1 MKTKS
6 FSAKCHFFM
15 HPCKEL
21 PAKMAVCP
29 CFQNPAFLCI
39 KNQPMYLRLLCAF
52 CLLAHLGFTQ
62 KPMKY
67 WVEFTDKNNSPYSL
81 SEPGMFLSARAL
93 DRRSKAGIA
102 LEETD
107 LPVSPAYLNVLKTKG
122 LQLHGVSRWL
132 NAAVVIADTSAVKTI
147 QQLPFVKQVQY
158 LGPHLKF
165 RNPANR
171 LPKKRSV
178 FTDYPKPGG
187 TANPL
192 GYATLQNSLLNLPP
206 LYAAGHRGKGIWI
219 AVMDGGFTNA
229 DTIPLFDSVA
239 LQGRLHPGWDFVE
252 RDAGVFEA
260 AAHGTSVLSVM
271 AANLPGFYVGTA
283 PDATYF
289 LIKTEDTG
297 GEFPIEEAN
306 WIAGA
311 EWADSVGID
320 IINASLGYTSFNDT
334 TLSHR
339 YRDLDGR
346 TALGSKGAAIAA
358 TKGMIVCNANGN
370 EGNGSWHYLGVPADA
385 DGVIGVGAVG
395 NNGERAAFS
404 SFGPTAD
411 GRIKPDL
418 VAPGDDVVVAG
429 NVGTELGISG
439 GTSIA
444 SPMLAGGLASL
455 WSIFPE
461 KTAHEILEATF
472 QSADQFEAPDNA
484 RGWGMPDFTRAWLTL
499 GGYQSG
505 QTPFAFDRENGTLR
519 VLMTHDNFKG
529 GDAVAVQHLTGLPV
543 QNLSSKMMEQGISTL
558 TIEGLQQQPAGAYT
572 VRLTNDTYTEQFFIV
587 LHP

>member
-1 MKTKS
+1 
-6 FSAKCHFFM
+6 
-15 HPCKEL
+15 
-21 PAKMAVCP
+21 
-29 CFQNPAFLCI
+29 
-39 KNQPMYLRLLCAF
+39 MYLRLLCAF
-52 CLLAHLGFTQ
+52 CLLTHLGFTQ

-102 LEETD
+102 LDETD
-107 LPVSPAYLNVLKTKG
+107 LPVSPAYLNVLKSKG

-147 QQLPFVKQVQY
+147 RQLPFVKQVQY

-283 PDATYF
+283 PEATYF

-311 EWADSVGID
+311 EWADSLGID

-370 EGNGSWHYLGVPADA
+370 EGDGPWHYLGVPADA

-429 NVGTELGISG
+429 NAGTELGISG

-444 SPMLAGGLASL
+444 SPMLAGGLAAL

-461 KTAHEILEATF
+461 KPAREILNAVF
-472 QSADQFEAPDNA
+472 QSADQYQAPDNA
-484 RGWGMPDFTRAWLTL
+484 RGWGMPDFTHAWLTL
-499 GGYQSG
+499 GGYTTG
-505 QTPFAFDRENGTLR
+505 QTISSFDRNHGKASLLISHDFLDPNGKLE
-519 VLMTHDNFKG
+519 LC
-529 GDAVAVQHLTGLPV
+529 HLTGTPV
-543 QNLSSKMMEQGISTL
+543 QNLHYHMSQKAISTL
-558 TIEGLQQQPAGAYT
+558 SIQGLEQQQPGAYM
-572 VRLTNDTYTEQFFIV
+572 VRFTSDTHTGQFFIV